1 MLIILNILKNL
12 LFISLTS
19 KIKIKINSCGGQLIP
34 YVQIALERARSN
46 TQSEDKKVFWGWP
59 VKEEMKT
66 TLRKE
71 VKNIYVEFNRI
82 RG

>member
-34 YVQIALERARSN
+34 YVQIVLERAGPN
-46 TQSEDKKVFWGWP
+46 TQSHMYK
-59 VKEEMKT
+59 
-66 TLRKE
+66 LH
-71 VKNIYVEFNRI
+71 
-82 RG
+82 